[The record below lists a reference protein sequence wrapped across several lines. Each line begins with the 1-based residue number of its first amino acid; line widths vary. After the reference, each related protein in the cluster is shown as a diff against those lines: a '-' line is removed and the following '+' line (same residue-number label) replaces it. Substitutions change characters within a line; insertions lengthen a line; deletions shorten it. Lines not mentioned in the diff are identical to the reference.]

1 MFRVLLVDDASL
13 IRNAVQSVL
22 EPYGVELGHADNGRT
37 ALELA
42 TTSRWDL
49 IFLDVV
55 MPIMDGPT
63 ALRLM
68 RAHGVT
74 TPVVLVT
81 SVSTATI
88 VAEAVKLGGVHYI
101 SKPFTREQVR
111 AIATKLLKLDDAVL
125 TDPPKILVQH
135 VDPSLSLL
143 VRTLIPAHIAVDSTT
158 TLAQSLELLEVAARD
173 LVLLESTPQSA
184 DMVPIANEIRR
195 HVPAAAIFAVTNDPS
210 AEFGWWPDEGLDGW
224 LPRELPPGL
233 VRNFLAPSFLR
244 PLVRVERLVAEV
256 AAFQGEVEHLPTYI
270 AMVTRL
276 LVDRCGRLD
285 GTADLKIDLSR
296 MPANPS
302 AIVEVVTAVSR
313 ELQKIGPAPAF
324 RVARTMKNAL
334 ASRLA
339 RFVIFV

>member
-1 MFRVLLVDDASL
+1 MFRVLLIDDAAL
-13 IRNAVQSVL
+13 IRNAMQSVL

-37 ALELA
+37 ALEMA
-42 TTSRWDL
+42 TTSHWDL

-55 MPIMDGPT
+55 MPVMDGPT

-74 TPVVLVT
+74 SPVVLVT
-81 SVSTATI
+81 SVSTAAI

-111 AIATKLLKLDDAVL
+111 AIATKLLKLDDAVI
-125 TDPPKILVQH
+125 TDPPRILVQH

-158 TLAQSLELLEVAARD
+158 SLSQSLELVEASARD
-173 LVLLESTPQSA
+173 LVLLESEPLGEG
-184 DMVPIANEIRR
+184 MVPVANVIRKTL
-195 HVPAAAIFAVTNDPS
+195 PAAGIFAITTDQS

-224 LPRELPPGL
+224 LPRELTSDL
-233 VRNFLAPSFLR
+233 VRGFLAPSFLR
-244 PLVRVERLVAEV
+244 PLVRVERMVAEV
-256 AAFQGEVEHLPTYI
+256 AAFQGAVEHLPTYI
-270 AMVTRL
+270 TMVTRL
-276 LVDRCGRLD
+276 LVERCGRLD

>member
-22 EPYGVELGHADNGRT
+22 EPYGVEVGHADNGRT

-111 AIATKLLKLDDAVL
+111 AIATRILKLDDAVL
-125 TDPPKILVQH
+125 TDPPRILVQH

-158 TLAQSLELLEVAARD
+158 TLAESIDLAEAAARD
-173 LVLLESTPQSA
+173 LVILESSG
-184 DMVPIANEIRR
+184 DGMVAIANVIRR
-195 HVPAAAIFAVTNDPS
+195 SLPAAGIFAITSDTS

-224 LPRELPPGL
+224 LPRELTSDL
-233 VRNFLAPSFLR
+233 VRGFLAPSFLR
-244 PLVRVERLVAEV
+244 PLVRVEHMVAEV
-256 AAFQGEVEHLPTYI
+256 AAFQGAVEHLPTYI
-270 AMVTRL
+270 AMVSRL

-302 AIVEVVTAVSR
+302 AIVEVVTTVSR

-334 ASRLA
+334 ASRLT